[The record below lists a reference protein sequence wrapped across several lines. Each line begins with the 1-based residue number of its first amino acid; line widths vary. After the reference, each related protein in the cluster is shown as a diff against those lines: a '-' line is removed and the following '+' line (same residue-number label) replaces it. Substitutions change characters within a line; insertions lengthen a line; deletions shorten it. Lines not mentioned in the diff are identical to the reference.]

1 MKPKFRTATKAVR
14 QVMLGMM
21 MSLAFVYAC
30 TILSVM
36 V

>member
-1 MKPKFRTATKAVR
+1 MRPKFRLASKAVR
-14 QVMLGMM
+14 QVVVGMM